1 MNTTNIASFNA
12 PVTVTNVPSLASS
25 GVLVELSI
33 SVWTGRKQDKTA
45 TKQVADQNGAN
56 KAHINTTKAL
66 LGDCAELDAVK
77 KFAGNTRQWS
87 YGGTEE
93 WGHLGQRYLPM
104 VRFPGFHKEVTDM
117 QTEFY
122 RLRDEFLQVYEFS
135 QTRAQAQLGN
145 LYNPDEYPSVESL
158 RDKFKFNLAYPPV
171 PTGGFIHNIQS
182 EAERYLADEYN
193 RVYTERIEGVMKGVW
208 QRVYDA
214 IKHMSDKLDWGGE
227 GSASEKKRIHATT
240 LDNLRELCGMLPD
253 FNVTND
259 SRLSTL
265 HAELD
270 QALIGVTTDALRE
283 DDTYR
288 AETKKAMDAI
298 LSNMSW

>member
-1 MNTTNIASFNA
+1 MNATNISNFNA
-12 PVTVTNVPSLASS
+12 PVTVTNVPSLSSS

-45 TKQVADQNGAN
+45 TKQVADHNGAN

-66 LGDCAELDAVK
+66 LGDCAELEAVK

-104 VRFPGFHKEVTDM
+104 VRFPGFHKEATEM

-171 PTGGFIHNIQS
+171 PTGGFIQNIQS
-182 EAERYLADEYN
+182 EAERYLCEEYD
-193 RVYTERIEGVMKGVW
+193 RIYTERIEGVMKGVW

-227 GSASEKKRIHATT
+227 GSAGEKKRIHATT

>member
-1 MNTTNIASFNA
+1 
-12 PVTVTNVPSLASS
+12 VTVTNVPTLSSS

-104 VRFPGFHKEVTDM
+104 VRFPGFHKEATEM

-135 QTRAQAQLGN
+135 QTRAQAQLGA

-171 PTGGFIHNIQS
+171 PTGGFIQNIQS
-182 EAERYLADEYN
+182 EAEQYLADEYN

-298 LSNMSW
+298 LSNMAW

>member
-12 PVTVTNVPSLASS
+12 PVTVTNVPTLSSS

-77 KFAGNTRQWS
+77 KFSAGSRQWS
-87 YGGTEE
+87 YGGTEG
-93 WGHLGQRYLPM
+93 WGDLGQRYLPM
-104 VRFPGFHKEVTDM
+104 MRFPSFHKDITE
-117 QTEFY
+117 QRTEFY
-122 RLRDEFLQVYEFS
+122 ALVEQFLSTYEFA
-135 QTRAQAQLGN
+135 QTKAQAQLGN

-158 RDKFKFNLAYPPV
+158 RDKFKFNIAYPPV
-171 PTGGFIHNIQS
+171 PTGGFVQNIQS
-182 EAERYLADEYN
+182 EAEQYLADEYN

-298 LSNMSW
+298 LSNMAW